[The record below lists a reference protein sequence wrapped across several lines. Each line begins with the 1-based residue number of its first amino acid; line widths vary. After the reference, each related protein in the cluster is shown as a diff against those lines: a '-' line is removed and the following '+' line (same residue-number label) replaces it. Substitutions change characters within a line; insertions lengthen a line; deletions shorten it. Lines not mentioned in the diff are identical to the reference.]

1 MFNLNFY
8 KKKFR
13 KLLLSINKIIE
24 SFFDELTRSKY
35 PKNKRAL
42 IKKNFVRLDQ
52 KIESFFDKFKE
63 FKKYNQ
69 NKNKFNIFENK
80 KALILVVIF
89 LLSSS
94 YFILPSFY
102 NKDEIKTLLKDQIL
116 KKYEID
122 LKFNEKISYSLFP
135 KPFFYTKNLDILH
148 KNKVIGWFLID
159 RETIF

>member
-1 MFNLNFY
+1 MFNLNIY

-13 KLLLSINKIIE
+13 KLLLSINKILG

-35 PKNKRAL
+35 PKIKRTP

-80 KALILVVIF
+80 KILILFVIF

-102 NKDEIKTLLKDQIL
+102 DEDEIKKLLKDQIS
-116 KKYEID
+116 KKYA
-122 LKFNEKISYSLFP
+122 
-135 KPFFYTKNLDILH
+135 H
-148 KNKVIGWFLID
+148 
-159 RETIF
+159 